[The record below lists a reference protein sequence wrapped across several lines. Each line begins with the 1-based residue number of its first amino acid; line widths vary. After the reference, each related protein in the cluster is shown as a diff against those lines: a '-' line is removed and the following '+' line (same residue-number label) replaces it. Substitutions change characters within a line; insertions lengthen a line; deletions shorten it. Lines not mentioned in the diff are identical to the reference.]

1 MISVP
6 HKQIINPERRMRK
19 KVRADIKEQIRR
31 LIKRSPTN
39 KDRRAE
45 KKHEAESRVVVR
57 TSNTNSTSACLVR
70 KKCVWS
76 RPPSHPTLAAPREPQ
91 NTVTRNSFLR
101 ALFHLIFFFSK
112 HPRNE
117 KSPSCQ
123 APPRRCS
130 RRFGALARRRLKEPV
145 ICCALPKTSHGTCSS
160 LLTCQVLGWSLTASQ
175 SAQRFVFYFSAEPG
189 NFR

>member
-45 KKHEAESRVVVR
+45 QKHEAESRVVVR

-101 ALFHLIFFFSK
+101 ALFHLIFFFPNIREMK
-112 HPRNE
+112 NRLLAKPLR
-117 KSPSCQ
+117 
-123 APPRRCS
+123 
-130 RRFGALARRRLKEPV
+130 GAA
-145 ICCALPKTSHGTCSS
+145 AA
-160 LLTCQVLGWSLTASQ
+160 ASGLWQ
-175 SAQRFVFYFSAEPG
+175 EG
-189 NFR
+189 D